1 MCTFKHL
8 PFLVMKLSE
17 LSDEDLLFVG
27 VHARVLVQY
36 PGHPCR
42 ILFTHNN
49 KTGNKLKNHPPPQSL
64 NSFIAARLFS
74 SLFF

>member
-8 PFLVMKLSE
+8 PFLVVKLSE

-36 PGHPCR
+36 PGHCSR
-42 ILFTHNN
+42 IFTQQQNRKKN
-49 KTGNKLKNHPPPQSL
+49 SKTIRHLSH
-64 NSFIAARLFS
+64 
-74 SLFF
+74 

>member
-17 LSDEDLLFVG
+17 LSDEDLLLVG

-36 PGHPCR
+36 PGHLPR
-42 ILFTHNN
+42 ILFTQQQQNRKN
-49 KTGNKLKNHPPPQSL
+49 YKTIRHLNH
-64 NSFIAARLFS
+64 
-74 SLFF
+74 